1 MDLLIKIVH
10 NPGTLPDLQLLVDA
24 DITVVCDVPWTEYEQ
39 CQSSILQLL
48 SMPDIGVERQNLS
61 YIINGVPSNWT
72 YEQLD
77 GFVGGMLHGA
87 GWVFVTDSTLGSNAT
102 ISQEWGSN
110 WDSFAEIM
118 WQNPPR
124 T

>member
-24 DITVVCDVPWTEYEQ
+24 DITVVCDVPWMEYEQ

-72 YEQLD
+72 SGDLND
-77 GFVGGMLHGA
+77 FVEGMLQGA
-87 GWVFVTDSTLGSNAT
+87 GWVFMTDSSLGSNAT
-102 ISQEWGSN
+102 TGQEWGSN
-110 WDSFAEIM
+110 WDSFADILS
-118 WQNPPR
+118 QNPPR